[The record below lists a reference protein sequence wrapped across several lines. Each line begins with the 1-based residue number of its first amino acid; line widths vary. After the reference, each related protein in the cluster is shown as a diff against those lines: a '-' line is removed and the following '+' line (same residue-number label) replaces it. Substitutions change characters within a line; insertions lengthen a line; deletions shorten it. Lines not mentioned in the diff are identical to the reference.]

1 MSDCVL
7 RLDNVTKSFGPVEV
21 IKGVDLTV
29 RRGQV
34 QALLGENGA
43 GKSTLIGI
51 LSGLHQPT
59 EGTMLIDA
67 TPATFSSPRAAHAV
81 A

>member
-43 GKSTLIGI
+43 GKSTLIKMIAGVHEPDSGRI
-51 LSGLHQPT
+51 LVDLS
-59 EGTMLIDA
+59 LI
-67 TPATFSSPRAAHAV
+67 HI
-81 A
+81 

>member
-43 GKSTLIGI
+43 GN
-51 LSGLHQPT
+51 P
-59 EGTMLIDA
+59 
-67 TPATFSSPRAAHAV
+67 PSSR
-81 A
+81 